1 MRVLKNN
8 FILTA
13 GPFKVHL
20 GGQTKVMGILNV
32 TPDSFSDP
40 GRYFSRER
48 AIAHALQ
55 MEDDGADFIDIGGE
69 SSRPGAQPVSFE
81 EEIERVIPL
90 LEEIVPRLKIP
101 VSVDTFK
108 PEVARRA
115 IEAGASIINDIRALA
130 EPGMKELVSARRVP
144 VVLMHMKG
152 MPETM
157 QMEPA
162 YQAVVTEI
170 ALFFKERIQT
180 ALSAGIRPEQ
190 IIIDP
195 GIGFGKTASHNL
207 EILRSL
213 DQFHTLG
220 CPVLVGTS
228 NKSFI
233 GKILDRPVEKRLAGS
248 LATVA
253 WAVWKGAHIVR
264 VHEVGATKDLIR
276 IIEAIQSE

>member
-170 ALFFKERIQT
+170 ASFFKERIQT
-180 ALSAGIRPEQ
+180 ALSAGIRLEQ